1 MLAKLDN
8 GKDVYVRVNR
18 LAGGDPES
26 THRYEDVMRNSIF
39 AGAPRGDCL
48 FSYRFAEIMSAGAIP
63 VVYANDWLPPF
74 SSSADPDRVI
84 NWTKC
89 ALFIREGKFAETTVD
104 VLRAI
109 PDDVRCEMQKC
120 SLAFL
125 EEFASSREGWLRGLL
140 TWVLLGGVEHET

>member
-1 MLAKLDN
+1 MKLDN
-8 GKDVYVRVNR
+8 GEDVYVRIKSE
-18 LAGGDPES
+18 AGGGGDPES
-26 THRYEDVMRNSIF
+26 KHKYEDVMRNSVF

-89 ALFIREGKFAETTVD
+89 ALFVREGKGSEKTVD
-104 VLRAI
+104 IIRAI
-109 PDDVRCEMQKC
+109 PDDVRCEMQQC
-120 SLAFL
+120 SLAFWD
-125 EEFASSREGWLRGLL
+125 EFISSREGWLKGILS
-140 TWVLLGGVEHET
+140 WVLLGSGNNKP